1 MKKKIFIILGIILV
15 LIIVALAIAV
25 AYTVFQ
31 DLRQE
36 SKLKT
41 EIEEILD
48 LSNVE
53 EFNEERIREKLNS
66 IVTTGDYAVLEKAYK
81 QYLSDQLD
89 NMIEI
94 ASLLNDEN
102 ITNCLTVENYKT
114 DGPKF
119 EKTKQ
124 YISNTIQKLKE
135 DKNEYQNY
143 FTKDK
148 VMSYLT
154 TQDLDSYYI
163 DFYQKELIGEIEEQ
177 QGNASIENSI
187 NEVILLLKNSE
198 KVIDFLVE
206 NSGKWEIKGNSI
218 IFSTTTLSNEYNKLL
233 DSLIEETTS
242 EETDPVAKNMVNS
255 FEWKEN

>member
-1 MKKKIFIILGIILV
+1 MLFNMKKKIFIILGIILV

-124 YISNTIQKLKE
+124 YISNTIQKLE
-135 DKNEYQNY
+135 EAGCEINQ
-143 FTKDK
+143 
-148 VMSYLT
+148 LT
-154 TQDLDSYYI
+154 EENRQKFI
-163 DFYQKELIGEIEEQ
+163 DATSSVKSELF
-177 QGNASIENSI
+177 
-187 NEVILLLKNSE
+187 NEVPEAEEL
-198 KVIDFLVE
+198 
-206 NSGKWEIKGNSI
+206 
-218 IFSTTTLSNEYNKLL
+218 YNAMMAA
-233 DSLIEETTS
+233 IQ
-242 EETDPVAKNMVNS
+242 
-255 FEWKEN
+255 